1 MHSERTVNG
10 ADRAEGVENFR
21 QILRKYFET
30 ASRAINRKER
40 QSSERQFEI
49 LTIQSEK
56 SLRPDSVVENSIGS
70 TS

>member
-1 MHSERTVNG
+1 VNG
-10 ADRAEGVENFR
+10 TDRAEGVENFR

-40 QSSERQFEI
+40 PGSETQFEI
-49 LTIQSEK
+49 LTMQSEK
-56 SLRPDSVVENSIGS
+56 QEQSDSVVERSTGS